1 MLRPLSIFCKSYKTD
16 LRRVHRL
23 MQSIKK
29 YNDEKI
35 PVYISVP
42 PEDIVLFE
50 ENLKDFEVSILS
62 DLDVVT
68 KNSQLNLDQFRA
80 LPGNLAQQIVKAEF
94 WRMNYSENYVCV
106 DSDAMFIRPFRT
118 GSYLS
123 ECGTPYT
130 VIDEGHEILNESLR
144 KSRQYVI
151 TNFFKESRK
160 IKSIFTRNGMDYSF
174 GPFPV
179 VWNYR
184 VWESLEKNY
193 LSEHKINILDAICQ
207 CPVESHWYGEALL
220 KYKAIPVLPRQ
231 AIFYVYHYGW
241 QYKEHKKHNI
251 AESDLALLYDGV
263 IYQSA
268 WERDMDWPSEGGNI
282 ASKLARRFRR
292 AIGVA

>member
-1 MLRPLSIFCKSYKTD
+1 
-16 LRRVHRL
+16 

-35 PVYISVP
+35 PVFISVP
-42 PEDIVLFE
+42 PEDVALFKV
-50 ENLKDFEVSILS
+50 NLKDFEVSILS

-68 KNSQLNLDQFRA
+68 KNPYLNLDKFRS
-80 LPGNLAQQIVKAEF
+80 LPGNIAQQIVKAEF
-94 WRMNYSENYVCV
+94 WRLNYSENYVCV

-118 GSYLS
+118 TSYLS
-123 ECGTPYT
+123 EFGTPYT

-144 KSRQYVI
+144 KSRQHVV

-160 IKSIFTRNGMDYSF
+160 VKSIFNRSGIDYSF

-179 VWNYR
+179 VWSYR

-193 LSEHKINILDAICQ
+193 LSENKISILDAICQ

-220 KYKAIPVLPRQ
+220 KYNAIAVLPRQ
-231 AIFYVYHYGW
+231 AIFYVYHYRW
-241 QYKEHKKHNI
+241 QHSEHRRHNI
-251 AESDLALLYDGV
+251 TEAELALIYDGI

-268 WERDMDWPSEGGNI
+268 WEREMDWPREGGNM

-292 AIGVA
+292 AIGRA